1 MVQWVLHGLQRYNK
15 SLVYLALDSEDSH
28 LEEHIEYE
36 YRRLEG
42 FQTLVALRVLD
53 VLGCYDDSKYALL
66 STLPSTDDPR
76 WKEED
81 PTF

>member
-1 MVQWVLHGLQRYNK
+1 M
-15 SLVYLALDSEDSH
+15 
-28 LEEHIEYE
+28 EEHVEYE